1 MEGKC
6 IVELYHNVGVE
17 MKAELPWE
25 WCQRM
30 IGTWEAEAKTA
41 SEAGDYETWKVA
53 DRELENYRQ
62 MLRQMKGV

>member
-1 MEGKC
+1 
-6 IVELYHNVGVE
+6 

-30 IGTWEAEAKTA
+30 IGIWEAEAKAA
-41 SEAGDYETWKVA
+41 SEAGDYETWKIA
-53 DRELENYRQ
+53 DRELENYKQ